1 MRLSSVVI
9 DHRLQRAEHSLRRLR
24 KIEGDTMKGSG
35 GTEGGL
41 SLFFIGLGLSGLA
54 LYLFFDSVFATTMV
68 GVFSRMMGRGGQGG
82 MWATTSMG
90 LLFVPFLIAV
100 IALFYD
106 SRMKWAWW
114 LLYFAVAVIAIE
126 ILSSIRFELRMKM
139 THLLGL
145 MVLFAAGVG
154 LILRSYRDAS
164 TSIGGKDK
172 PPTES

>member
-1 MRLSSVVI
+1 
-9 DHRLQRAEHSLRRLR
+9 
-24 KIEGDTMKGSG
+24 MKGSG

-41 SLFFIGLGLSGLA
+41 SLFFIGFGLSGVA
-54 LYLFFDSVFATTMV
+54 LYLFFDSVYATTML
-68 GVFSRMMGRGGQGG
+68 GVFSRMMGRGGHGG

-90 LLFVPFLIAV
+90 ILFVPFLIAV

-106 SRMKWAWW
+106 ATMKWAWW

-126 ILSSIRFELRMKM
+126 ILSSIRFELRMKT

-154 LILRSYRDAS
+154 MILRSYRDAS
-164 TSIGGKDK
+164 AVAAEKDSGK
-172 PPTES
+172 PPLDE

>member
-1 MRLSSVVI
+1 
-9 DHRLQRAEHSLRRLR
+9 
-24 KIEGDTMKGSG
+24 MKGSG

-41 SLFFIGLGLSGLA
+41 SLFFIGLGMSGLA
-54 LYLFFDSVFATTMV
+54 LYLFFDSVYATTML
-68 GVFSRMMGRGGQGG
+68 GVFSRMMGRGGHGG

-90 LLFVPFLIAV
+90 ILFVPFLIAV

-106 SRMKWAWW
+106 AKMKWAWW
-114 LLYFAVAVIAIE
+114 LLYLAVAVIVVE

-154 LILRSYRDAS
+154 LILKSYRDSSSAA
-164 TSIGGKDK
+164 GQAEPGRQAVGRRVGLLRA
-172 PPTES
+172 